1 MQVSYSFLCFSLFYK
16 PIFLASHLT
25 SGALDS
31 SPNRS
36 VVMETLNVILDG
48 MQELVSTDSGGV
60 ALGVEHLL
68 GEYVSTVNGTVMC
81 HVCTCR

>member
-1 MQVSYSFLCFSLFYK
+1 MSLIIRGGEIFVCLIFVDERSPRKLIPHENFYVYGISFFSSFLF
-16 PIFLASHLT
+16 SHLT

-48 MQELVSTDSGGV
+48 MQELVSVLD
-60 ALGVEHLL
+60 
-68 GEYVSTVNGTVMC
+68 
-81 HVCTCR
+81 